1 MGTIIRGN
9 VCRWTIPILNT
20 QGAPFPLF
28 GCAVFVTYKSSV
40 SQPDDAAL
48 FRHSIVI
55 DGTGTATSS
64 DGMKLGPGGASAGVI
79 VERLSPLESVTFA
92 AGTYVYDVQVVI
104 PNPDDPNDPDVYTP
118 IIGDSDTVSLDV
130 TRSVT
135 P

>member
-1 MGTIIRGN
+1 MGVLVRGN
-9 VCRWTIPILNT
+9 VARWTIPILNT
-20 QGAPFPLF
+20 QGAPFDLS
-28 GCAVFVTYKSSV
+28 GSKVFVTYKSSS

-48 FRHSIVI
+48 FQHSIVI

-104 PNPDDPNDPDVYTP
+104 PNPDDPADPDVYTP
-118 IIGDSDTVSLDV
+118 IIGDSDSIVMDI